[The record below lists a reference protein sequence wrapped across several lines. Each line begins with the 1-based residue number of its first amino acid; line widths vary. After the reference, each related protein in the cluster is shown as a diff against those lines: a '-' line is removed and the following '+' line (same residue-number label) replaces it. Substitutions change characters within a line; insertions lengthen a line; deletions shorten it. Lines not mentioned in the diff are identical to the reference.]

1 MAAVRKYSPYGAAT
15 YGNVAYDLA
24 GTAARP
30 LRRGGAEVLQPRR
43 RTRSGARAITR
54 PKVRV
59 REAGYVAPFAVIG
72 FLAVAVFAV
81 LLMFSYAK
89 LTTVNNQVVSTRNQ
103 LTALKTEESKLMT
116 QYELAFDLNSIEKQA
131 LESGGMVKPQAGQT
145 YVLDL
150 SEPDSVVRY
159 HQQEGPSKVDSLRTE
174 LASIWS
180 NLVEYFR

>member
-1 MAAVRKYSPYGAAT
+1 MASVRKYTPYGAAT

-24 GTAARP
+24 GTADRP
-30 LRRGGAEVLQPRR
+30 LHQGGAEVLTPKRR
-43 RTRSGARAITR
+43 ARSGARALTR

-89 LTTVNNQVVSTRNQ
+89 LTAVNDQVVSARNQ
-103 LTALKTEESKLMT
+103 LNSLKTEESKLLT

-131 LESGGMVKPQAGQT
+131 LAGGMVKPQIGQT

-150 SEPDSVVRY
+150 SKPDSVVRY
-159 HQQEGPSKVDSLRTE
+159 QQQEGSSKADSLKAE
-174 LASIWS
+174 VISIWN